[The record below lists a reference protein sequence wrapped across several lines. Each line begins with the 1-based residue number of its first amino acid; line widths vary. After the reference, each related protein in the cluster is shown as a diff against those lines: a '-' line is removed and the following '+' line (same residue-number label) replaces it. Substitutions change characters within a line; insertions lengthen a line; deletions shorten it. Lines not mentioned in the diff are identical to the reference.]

1 MLNLQTTASSKNE
14 QSAIQSA
21 TQKKNEGGNGDFL
34 GALLASLGKDT
45 SHTNSNVSNENKTP
59 QSAKN
64 TQNTQST
71 SNTQSTQSTQNS
83 SQNSSQAE
91 FGEQNSQKISQ
102 NSNEE
107 AISQNSSEEVI
118 SQNSSEQTISDAT
131 LEAEEGKSATL
142 SELSASKGDVST
154 ENMPEQEAINDE
166 GFMQVLSVLEG
177 IFGGEAPNIAKISSS
192 LEKLISIEEN
202 LAKLK
207 DVKDLK
213 DLLKIAEK
221 LKLGLEKLSITSEA
235 LGALKS
241 KFPALDKAN
250 FFKPIDISLNQAA
263 LSAKNAKPAQP
274 VLLAS
279 LLGKTAPKSITQV
292 LKEAELEATKTPKT
306 APKESELKE
315 LLNNDDIKT
324 KAPKQSAKE
333 IVENIKAEPKT
344 EPKAEPKPAEPKVSQ
359 KSAATELK
367 DLLKISEKST
377 KEPKIAA
384 MLNESKKEQKIEPKI
399 APSPL
404 PSAPKVAKSEVDELK
419 AFDIQNYLNNIS
431 KKAASA
437 IETTAPSGA
446 NTLADMQSEPSGAGT
461 LADMQSEPS
470 NESRPSFG
478 DAIENRLSDN
488 NFKDMITALK
498 MQDKIISRDIQQ
510 NSVRS
515 FAAQMVEKISEFKP
529 PVTRV
534 NLQLHPA
541 ELGEVNI
548 TMIAR
553 ANNLHVNVTSANAT
567 MALFLQNQAEF
578 KANLVNMGFSD
589 IQMSFSD
596 HKEGSNTQQNANK
609 AKKSYESDEDGVM
622 INEFEGSGESTLEI
636 VLPRYI

>member
-34 GALLASLGKDT
+34 GALLASLNKDT
-45 SHTNSNVSNENKTP
+45 SHTSSNVSNENKTP
-59 QSAKN
+59 QSN

-71 SNTQSTQSTQNS
+71 ENS
-83 SQNSSQAE
+83 SQNSPQAE
-91 FGEQNSQKISQ
+91 FGEQNSQKISE
-102 NSNEE
+102 NSS
-107 AISQNSSEEVI
+107 SQNSSQAEF
-118 SQNSSEQTISDAT
+118 SEQTISDAA
-131 LEAEEGKSATL
+131 LEAEEGKSVAL
-142 SELSASKGDVST
+142 SELSASKGDASS

-292 LKEAELEATKTPKT
+292 LKEAELEAPKTPKT
-306 APKESELKE
+306 APKESGLKG
-315 LLNNDDIKT
+315 LLNGDDIKT

-419 AFDIQNYLNNIS
+419 AFDIQNYLNSIS
-431 KKAASA
+431 KKAAS
-437 IETTAPSGA
+437 ETTA
-446 NTLADMQSEPSGAGT
+446 PSGAGT
-461 LADMQSEPS
+461 LADMQNEPS

-510 NSVRS
+510 NSVRT

>member
-1 MLNLQTTASSKNE
+1 MLNLQTTASSKNAE
-14 QSAIQSA
+14 TATQSAN
-21 TQKKNEGGNGDFL
+21 QKKKEGGNGDFL
-34 GALLASLGKDT
+34 GALLASLNKSKDT

-59 QSAKN
+59 QN
-64 TQNTQST
+64 TQNTQVAE
-71 SNTQSTQSTQNS
+71 NT
-83 SQNSSQAE
+83 SQNSFKAE
-91 FGEQNSQKISQ
+91 L
-102 NSNEE
+102 
-107 AISQNSSEEVI
+107 
-118 SQNSSEQTISDAT
+118 SEQSGASSVVVESTSDQAIDDAQIK
-131 LEAEEGKSATL
+131 LEEGKSATL
-142 SELSASKGDVST
+142 SELSANKGEANA

-192 LEKLISIEEN
+192 LEKLISIEAN
-202 LAKLK
+202 IAQLK

-213 DLLKIAEK
+213 DLIKIAEK
-221 LKLGLEKLSITSEA
+221 LKLGLEKLTITSDA
-235 LGALKS
+235 LNTLKS
-241 KFPALDKAN
+241 KFPALDNAN
-250 FFKPIDISLNQAA
+250 FFKPLDMSLNKAA
-263 LSAKNAKPAQP
+263 LSAKNAKSAQP
-274 VLLAS
+274 VVLAS
-279 LLGKTAPKSITQV
+279 LLGKAAPKSITQV
-292 LKEAELEATKTPKT
+292 LKEAQLEAPKTPKST
-306 APKESELKE
+306 PKESGLKG

-324 KAPKQSAKE
+324 KTPKQSAKE
-333 IVENIKAEPKT
+333 IVEKVQNKIEPKIEQKIS
-344 EPKAEPKPAEPKVSQ
+344 EPKAAQ
-359 KSAATELK
+359 KTAPTELK
-367 DLLKISEKST
+367 DLLKMSEKVT
-377 KEPKIAA
+377 KEPRSA
-384 MLNESKKEQKIEPKI
+384 MLNEDKKVAKSEVKP

-419 AFDIQNYLNNIS
+419 AFDIQNYLNSIS

-437 IETTAPSGA
+437 IENTAPSTA
-446 NTLADMQSEPSGAGT
+446 SAQTPSDMPSEPS
-461 LADMQSEPS
+461 D
-470 NESRPSFG
+470 ESRSSFG

-498 MQDKIISRDIQQ
+498 MQDKIISRDVQQ
-510 NSVRS
+510 NSVRT
-515 FAAQMVEKISEFKP
+515 FAAEMVEKISEFKP

-596 HKEGSNTQQNANK
+596 HKEGSSAQQNGNK

-622 INEFEGSGESTLEI
+622 INEFEGSSESTLEI

>member
-1 MLNLQTTASSKNE
+1 KNE

-21 TQKKNEGGNGDFL
+21 TQKKKEGGNGDFL
-34 GALLASLGKDT
+34 GALLASLSKDT
-45 SHTNSNVSNENKTP
+45 SHTSSNVSNENKTP
-59 QSAKN
+59 QSTGN
-64 TQNTQST
+64 TQNTQS
-71 SNTQSTQSTQNS
+71 NT
-83 SQNSSQAE
+83 SQNSPQAE
-91 FGEQNSQKISQ
+91 FGEQSSQTISQ

-107 AISQNSSEEVI
+107 AISQNSSEQAI
-118 SQNSSEQTISDAT
+118 NQNSSEEAISDTT
-131 LEAEEGKSATL
+131 LEEGKSTTL

-154 ENMPEQEAINDE
+154 ENIPKQEAINDE

-202 LAKLK
+202 LAQLK

-235 LGALKS
+235 LGTLKS

-274 VLLAS
+274 VVLAS

-292 LKEAELEATKTPKT
+292 LKEAELEAPKT
-306 APKESELKE
+306 LKTVPKESGLKG

-324 KAPKQSAKE
+324 KTPKQSANE
-333 IVENIKAEPKT
+333 IVEKVQNKVEQKVEP
-344 EPKAEPKPAEPKVSQ
+344 
-359 KSAATELK
+359 KSAATEK

-377 KEPKIAA
+377 K
-384 MLNESKKEQKIEPKI
+384 EPKI

-419 AFDIQNYLNNIS
+419 AFDIQNYLKSIS
-431 KKAASA
+431 KKAAL
-437 IETTAPSGA
+437 ETTAPSTAG
-446 NTLADMQSEPSGAGT
+446 TLANIQSEPSG
-461 LADMQSEPS
+461 
-470 NESRPSFG
+470 ESHPSFG

-515 FAAQMVEKISEFKP
+515 FVAQMVEKISEFKP

>member
-21 TQKKNEGGNGDFL
+21 TQKKKEGGNGDFL
-34 GALLASLGKDT
+34 GALLASLSKDT
-45 SHTNSNVSNENKTP
+45 SHTSSNVSNENKTP
-59 QSAKN
+59 QSN
-64 TQNTQST
+64 TQNTQS
-71 SNTQSTQSTQNS
+71 NT
-83 SQNSSQAE
+83 SQNSSQVE
-91 FGEQNSQKISQ
+91 FGKQSSQAINQNSISQ

-107 AISQNSSEEVI
+107 AISQNSSK
-118 SQNSSEQTISDAT
+118 QAISDKA
-131 LEAEEGKSATL
+131 LEAKEGKSVAL
-142 SELSASKGDVST
+142 SELGASKGDVSI
-154 ENMPEQEAINDE
+154 ENMSEQEAINDE

-202 LAKLK
+202 LAQLK

-235 LGALKS
+235 LGTLKS

-274 VLLAS
+274 VVLAS

-292 LKEAELEATKTPKT
+292 LKEAELEAPKT
-306 APKESELKE
+306 SKAAPKESGLKG

-324 KAPKQSAKE
+324 KTPKQSANE
-333 IVENIKAEPKT
+333 IVE
-344 EPKAEPKPAEPKVSQ
+344 KVQNKVAQ

-367 DLLKISEKST
+367 DLLNISEKST
-377 KEPKIAA
+377 K
-384 MLNESKKEQKIEPKI
+384 EPKI

-419 AFDIQNYLNNIS
+419 AFDIQNYLNSIS
-431 KKAASA
+431 KKATS
-437 IETTAPSGA
+437 ETTSPSTAG
-446 NTLADMQSEPSGAGT
+446 TLANIQSEPSG
-461 LADMQSEPS
+461 
-470 NESRPSFG
+470 ESHPSFG

>member
-21 TQKKNEGGNGDFL
+21 TQNKKEGGNGDFL

-45 SHTNSNVSNENKTP
+45 SHTSSNVSNENKTP
-59 QSAKN
+59 QS
-64 TQNTQST
+64 T
-71 SNTQSTQSTQNS
+71 SNTQNTQSTQNS
-83 SQNSSQAE
+83 SQNSFQTE
-91 FGEQNSQKISQ
+91 FGEQNSQEISE
-102 NSNEE
+102 NSS
-107 AISQNSSEEVI
+107 SQNSSQAEF
-118 SQNSSEQTISDAT
+118 SEQTISDAP
-131 LEAEEGKSATL
+131 LEVEEGKSATL
-142 SELSASKGDVST
+142 SELSASKGDAST

-221 LKLGLEKLSITSEA
+221 LKLGLEKLSITNEA
-235 LGALKS
+235 LGTLKS

-306 APKESELKE
+306 APKESGLKG
-315 LLNNDDIKT
+315 LLNGDDIKT
-324 KAPKQSAKE
+324 KAPKQSANE
-333 IVENIKAEPKT
+333 IVEKVQNKVEP
-344 EPKAEPKPAEPKVSQ
+344 
-359 KSAATELK
+359 KSAATDLK

-377 KEPKIAA
+377 KEPKIT
-384 MLNESKKEQKIEPKI
+384 
-399 APSPL
+399 PSPL

-419 AFDIQNYLNNIS
+419 AFDIQNYLNSIS
-431 KKAASA
+431 KKATS
-437 IETTAPSGA
+437 ETTSPSTAG
-446 NTLADMQSEPSGAGT
+446 TLANIQSEPSG
-461 LADMQSEPS
+461 
-470 NESRPSFG
+470 ESHPSFG

-622 INEFEGSGESTLEI
+622 INEFEGSSESTLEI

>member
-21 TQKKNEGGNGDFL
+21 TQKKKEGGNGDFL
-34 GALLASLGKDT
+34 GALLASLSKDT
-45 SHTNSNVSNENKTP
+45 SHTSSNVSNENKAP
-59 QSAKN
+59 QSTSN

-71 SNTQSTQSTQNS
+71 ENTQSTQSTQNT
-83 SQNSSQAE
+83 SQNSPQAE
-91 FGEQNSQKISQ
+91 FGEQSSQTI
-102 NSNEE
+102 N
-107 AISQNSSEEVI
+107 QNSS
-118 SQNSSEQTISDAT
+118 SQNSSEQAISDAT
-131 LEAEEGKSATL
+131 LEEGKSVAL
-142 SELSASKGDVST
+142 SELNASKGDVST
-154 ENMPEQEAINDE
+154 ENMLEQEAINDE

-202 LAKLK
+202 LAQLK

-274 VLLAS
+274 VVLAS

-292 LKEAELEATKTPKT
+292 LKEAELEAPKTPKT
-306 APKESELKE
+306 APKESGLKG
-315 LLNNDDIKT
+315 LLNGDDIKT
-324 KAPKQSAKE
+324 KAPKQSANE
-333 IVENIKAEPKT
+333 IVEKVQNKV
-344 EPKAEPKPAEPKVSQ
+344 EPKVEL
-359 KSAATELK
+359 KSAATEK

-377 KEPKIAA
+377 KEPKIT
-384 MLNESKKEQKIEPKI
+384 
-399 APSPL
+399 PSPL
-404 PSAPKVAKSEVDELK
+404 PSAPKVAKSEVNELK
-419 AFDIQNYLNNIS
+419 AFDIQNYLNSIS
-431 KKAASA
+431 KKAAS
-437 IETTAPSGA
+437 ETTAPSGS
-446 NTLADMQSEPSGAGT
+446 LADIQPSG
-461 LADMQSEPS
+461 
-470 NESRPSFG
+470 ESHPSFG

-510 NSVRS
+510 NSVRT

>member
-45 SHTNSNVSNENKTP
+45 SHTSSNVSNENKIP
-59 QSAKN
+59 QSTGN
-64 TQNTQST
+64 SQNTQST
-71 SNTQSTQSTQNS
+71 ENS
-83 SQNSSQAE
+83 SQNSPQAE
-91 FGEQNSQKISQ
+91 FGEQNSQEISKQ
-102 NSNEE
+102 S
-107 AISQNSSEEVI
+107 SQTIN
-118 SQNSSEQTISDAT
+118 QNSSEQTIGDAA
-131 LEAEEGKSATL
+131 LEAEEGKSASL
-142 SELSASKGDVST
+142 SELSASKGDASS

-221 LKLGLEKLSITSEA
+221 LKLGLEKLSITNEA
-235 LGALKS
+235 LGTLKS

-250 FFKPIDISLNQAA
+250 FFKPIDVSLNQAA

-306 APKESELKE
+306 APKESGLKG
-315 LLNNDDIKT
+315 LLNGDDIKT
-324 KAPKQSAKE
+324 KAPKQSANE
-333 IVENIKAEPKT
+333 IVE
-344 EPKAEPKPAEPKVSQ
+344 KVQNKVEQ
-359 KSAATELK
+359 KSAATEK

-384 MLNESKKEQKIEPKI
+384 MLNESKKEQKIEQKI
-399 APSPL
+399 EPSPL

-419 AFDIQNYLNNIS
+419 AFDIQNYLNSIS

-446 NTLADMQSEPSGAGT
+446 NT

-510 NSVRS
+510 NSVRT

-596 HKEGSNTQQNANK
+596 HKEGSNAQHNSNK

>member
-34 GALLASLGKDT
+34 GALLASLSKDT
-45 SHTNSNVSNENKTP
+45 SHTSSNVSNENKIP

-71 SNTQSTQSTQNS
+71 QNSSQNSFQTEFGEQSSQKISENSS

-91 FGEQNSQKISQ
+91 F
-102 NSNEE
+102 
-107 AISQNSSEEVI
+107 
-118 SQNSSEQTISDAT
+118 SEQTIGDAA
-131 LEAEEGKSATL
+131 LEAEEGKSVAL

-202 LAKLK
+202 LAQLK

-221 LKLGLEKLSITSEA
+221 LKLGLEKLSITNEA
-235 LGALKS
+235 LGTLKS

-306 APKESELKE
+306 APKESGLKG
-315 LLNNDDIKT
+315 LLNGDDIKT
-324 KAPKQSAKE
+324 KAPKQSANE
-333 IVENIKAEPKT
+333 IVEKVQNKVEP
-344 EPKAEPKPAEPKVSQ
+344 
-359 KSAATELK
+359 KSAATEK
-367 DLLKISEKST
+367 DLLNISEKST
-377 KEPKIAA
+377 K
-384 MLNESKKEQKIEPKI
+384 EPKI

-419 AFDIQNYLNNIS
+419 AFDIQNYLNSIS

-446 NTLADMQSEPSGAGT
+446 NTLT
-461 LADMQSEPS
+461 DMQSEPS

-510 NSVRS
+510 NSVRT

-596 HKEGSNTQQNANK
+596 HKEGSNAQQNANK

>member
-14 QSAIQSA
+14 QSEIQSA
-21 TQKKNEGGNGDFL
+21 TQKKNEGSNGDFL

-45 SHTNSNVSNENKTP
+45 SHTSSNVSNENKTP
-59 QSAKN
+59 QSVKN

-71 SNTQSTQSTQNS
+71 SNTQSTQNS
-83 SQNSSQAE
+83 SQNSPQAE
-91 FGEQNSQKISQ
+91 FGEQNSQKISE
-102 NSNEE
+102 NSS
-107 AISQNSSEEVI
+107 SQNSSQAEF
-118 SQNSSEQTISDAT
+118 SEQAISDAA
-131 LEAEEGKSATL
+131 LEAEEGKSASL
-142 SELSASKGDVST
+142 SELSASKGDASS

-221 LKLGLEKLSITSEA
+221 LKLGLEKLSITNEA
-235 LGALKS
+235 LGTLKS

-306 APKESELKE
+306 APKESGLKG
-315 LLNNDDIKT
+315 LLNGDDIKT
-324 KAPKQSAKE
+324 KAPKQSANE
-333 IVENIKAEPKT
+333 IVEKVQNKVEP
-344 EPKAEPKPAEPKVSQ
+344 
-359 KSAATELK
+359 KSAATDLK
-367 DLLKISEKST
+367 DLLNISEKST
-377 KEPKIAA
+377 K
-384 MLNESKKEQKIEPKI
+384 EPKI

-419 AFDIQNYLNNIS
+419 AFDIQNYLNSIS

-446 NTLADMQSEPSGAGT
+446 NT

-510 NSVRS
+510 NSVRT

-553 ANNLHVNVTSANAT
+553 ANNLHVNVTSVNAT

>member
-21 TQKKNEGGNGDFL
+21 TQKKKEGGNGDFL
-34 GALLASLGKDT
+34 GALLASLSKDT
-45 SHTNSNVSNENKTP
+45 SHTSSNVSNENKTP
-59 QSAKN
+59 QSTSN

-83 SQNSSQAE
+83 SQNSPQAE
-91 FGEQNSQKISQ
+91 FDKQSSQTINQ

-107 AISQNSSEEVI
+107 AISQNSSEEA
-118 SQNSSEQTISDAT
+118 ISDAA
-131 LEAEEGKSATL
+131 LEEGKSVAL

-154 ENMPEQEAINDE
+154 ENISEQEAINDE

-202 LAKLK
+202 LAQLK

-235 LGALKS
+235 LGTLKS

-274 VLLAS
+274 VVLAS
-279 LLGKTAPKSITQV
+279 LLGKTVSKSITQV
-292 LKEAELEATKTPKT
+292 LKEAELEAPKTPKT
-306 APKESELKE
+306 APKESGLKG

-324 KAPKQSAKE
+324 KAPKQSANE
-333 IVENIKAEPKT
+333 IVEKVQNKVEP
-344 EPKAEPKPAEPKVSQ
+344 
-359 KSAATELK
+359 KSAATEK

-377 KEPKIAA
+377 KEPKIT
-384 MLNESKKEQKIEPKI
+384 
-399 APSPL
+399 PSPL

-419 AFDIQNYLNNIS
+419 AFDIQNYLNSIS
-431 KKAASA
+431 KKAAS
-437 IETTAPSGA
+437 ETTASSGS
-446 NTLADMQSEPSGAGT
+446 LADIQTSG
-461 LADMQSEPS
+461 
-470 NESRPSFG
+470 ESHPSFG

-596 HKEGSNTQQNANK
+596 HKEGSNAQHNSSK

>member
-21 TQKKNEGGNGDFL
+21 TQKKKEGGNGDFL
-34 GALLASLGKDT
+34 GALLASLNKDT
-45 SHTNSNVSNENKTP
+45 SHTSSNVSNENKTP
-59 QSAKN
+59 QSTSN
-64 TQNTQST
+64 TQNTQS
-71 SNTQSTQSTQNS
+71 NT
-83 SQNSSQAE
+83 SQNSPQAE
-91 FGEQNSQKISQ
+91 FGEQSSQTISQ

-107 AISQNSSEEVI
+107 AISQNSSE
-118 SQNSSEQTISDAT
+118 QAISDAA
-131 LEAEEGKSATL
+131 LEEGKSATL
-142 SELSASKGDVST
+142 SELSANKGDVST
-154 ENMPEQEAINDE
+154 ENVPEQEAINDE

-202 LAKLK
+202 LAQLK

-241 KFPALDKAN
+241 KFPVLDKAN
-250 FFKPIDISLNQAA
+250 FFKPIDVSLNQAA

-274 VLLAS
+274 VVLAS

-292 LKEAELEATKTPKT
+292 LKEAELEAPKTPKT
-306 APKESELKE
+306 APKESGLKG
-315 LLNNDDIKT
+315 LLNGDDIKT
-324 KAPKQSAKE
+324 KAPKQSANE
-333 IVENIKAEPKT
+333 IVEKVQNKVEQKVEPKS
-344 EPKAEPKPAEPKVSQ
+344 V
-359 KSAATELK
+359 ATDLK

-377 KEPKIAA
+377 KEPKIT
-384 MLNESKKEQKIEPKI
+384 
-399 APSPL
+399 PSPL
-404 PSAPKVAKSEVDELK
+404 PSAPKVAKSEVNELK
-419 AFDIQNYLNNIS
+419 AFDIQNYLNSIS
-431 KKAASA
+431 KKAAS
-437 IETTAPSGA
+437 ETTATSG
-446 NTLADMQSEPSGAGT
+446 S

-470 NESRPSFG
+470 NESHPSFG

-515 FAAQMVEKISEFKP
+515 FVAQMVEKISEFKP

-622 INEFEGSGESTLEI
+622 INEFEGSSESTLEI

>member
-21 TQKKNEGGNGDFL
+21 TQKKKEGGNGDFL
-34 GALLASLGKDT
+34 GALLASLSKDT
-45 SHTNSNVSNENKTP
+45 SHTSSNVSNENKTP
-59 QSAKN
+59 QSTSNTQN

-71 SNTQSTQSTQNS
+71 QSTESTENT
-83 SQNSSQAE
+83 SQNSFQTE
-91 FGEQNSQKISQ
+91 FGEQNSQEISKQSSQKISQ

-107 AISQNSSEEVI
+107 AISQNSSEE
-118 SQNSSEQTISDAT
+118 TISDAA
-131 LEAEEGKSATL
+131 LEAEEGKSASL
-142 SELSASKGDVST
+142 SELSASKGDAST

-202 LAKLK
+202 LAQLK

-235 LGALKS
+235 LGTLKS

-274 VLLAS
+274 VVLAS

-292 LKEAELEATKTPKT
+292 LKEAELEAPKTPKT
-306 APKESELKE
+306 APKESGLKG
-315 LLNNDDIKT
+315 LLNGDDIKT
-324 KAPKQSAKE
+324 KAPKQSANE
-333 IVENIKAEPKT
+333 IVEKVQNKVEP
-344 EPKAEPKPAEPKVSQ
+344 
-359 KSAATELK
+359 KSAATDLK

-377 KEPKIAA
+377 KEPKIT
-384 MLNESKKEQKIEPKI
+384 
-399 APSPL
+399 PSPL

-419 AFDIQNYLNNIS
+419 AFDIQNYLNSIS
-431 KKAASA
+431 KKAAS
-437 IETTAPSGA
+437 ETTAPSGSP
-446 NTLADMQSEPSGAGT
+446 ADMQPSG
-461 LADMQSEPS
+461 
-470 NESRPSFG
+470 ESHPSFG

-596 HKEGSNTQQNANK
+596 HKEGSNAQHSGNK

>member
-1 MLNLQTTASSKNE
+1 
-14 QSAIQSA
+14 
-21 TQKKNEGGNGDFL
+21 
-34 GALLASLGKDT
+34 
-45 SHTNSNVSNENKTP
+45 
-59 QSAKN
+59 
-64 TQNTQST
+64 
-71 SNTQSTQSTQNS
+71 
-83 SQNSSQAE
+83 
-91 FGEQNSQKISQ
+91 
-102 NSNEE
+102 
-107 AISQNSSEEVI
+107 
-118 SQNSSEQTISDAT
+118 
-131 LEAEEGKSATL
+131 
-142 SELSASKGDVST
+142 
-154 ENMPEQEAINDE
+154 
-166 GFMQVLSVLEG
+166 MQVLSVLEG

-202 LAKLK
+202 LAQLK

-274 VLLAS
+274 VVLAS

-292 LKEAELEATKTPKT
+292 LKEAELEAPKTPKT
-306 APKESELKE
+306 APKESGLKG
-315 LLNNDDIKT
+315 LLNGDDIKT
-324 KAPKQSAKE
+324 KAPKQSANE
-333 IVENIKAEPKT
+333 IVEKAQNKV
-344 EPKAEPKPAEPKVSQ
+344 EPKVEP
-359 KSAATELK
+359 KSAATEK

-377 KEPKIAA
+377 KEPKIA
-384 MLNESKKEQKIEPKI
+384 
-399 APSPL
+399 PSPL
-404 PSAPKVAKSEVDELK
+404 PSAPKVTKSEVNELK
-419 AFDIQNYLNNIS
+419 AFDIQNYLNSIS
-431 KKAASA
+431 KKAAS
-437 IETTAPSGA
+437 ETTAPSTAG
-446 NTLADMQSEPSGAGT
+446 TLANIQSEPSG
-461 LADMQSEPS
+461 
-470 NESRPSFG
+470 ESHPSFG

>member
-34 GALLASLGKDT
+34 GALLASLGKDA
-45 SHTNSNVSNENKTP
+45 SHTSSNVSNENKTP
-59 QSAKN
+59 QSNSQN
-64 TQNTQST
+64 TQN
-71 SNTQSTQSTQNS
+71 TQSTQNS
-83 SQNSSQAE
+83 SQNSPQAE
-91 FGEQNSQKISQ
+91 LGEQNSQKIS
-102 NSNEE
+102 E
-107 AISQNSSEEVI
+107 NSS
-118 SQNSSEQTISDAT
+118 SQNSSEQAIGDAA
-131 LEAEEGKSATL
+131 LEAEEGKSVAL
-142 SELSASKGDVST
+142 SELSASKGDVSS

-202 LAKLK
+202 LAQLK

-221 LKLGLEKLSITSEA
+221 LKLGLEKLSITNEA
-235 LGALKS
+235 LGTLKS

-306 APKESELKE
+306 APKESGLKG
-315 LLNNDDIKT
+315 LLNGDDIKT

-419 AFDIQNYLNNIS
+419 AFDIQNYLNSIS

-437 IETTAPSGA
+437 IETTA
-446 NTLADMQSEPSGAGT
+446 PSGAGT

-510 NSVRS
+510 NSVRT

-596 HKEGSNTQQNANK
+596 HKEGSNAQHSGNK

>member
-45 SHTNSNVSNENKTP
+45 SHTSSNVSNENKTP
-59 QSAKN
+59 QS
-64 TQNTQST
+64 T
-71 SNTQSTQSTQNS
+71 SNTQNTQSTQNS
-83 SQNSSQAE
+83 SQNSPQTE
-91 FGEQNSQKISQ
+91 FGEQNSQKISE
-102 NSNEE
+102 NSS
-107 AISQNSSEEVI
+107 SQNSSQAEF
-118 SQNSSEQTISDAT
+118 SEQTISDAAI
-131 LEAEEGKSATL
+131 EAEEGKSATL
-142 SELSASKGDVST
+142 SELSANKGDASS

-202 LAKLK
+202 LAQLK

-306 APKESELKE
+306 APKESGLKG
-315 LLNNDDIKT
+315 LLNGDDIKT
-324 KAPKQSAKE
+324 KAPKQSANE
-333 IVENIKAEPKT
+333 IVE
-344 EPKAEPKPAEPKVSQ
+344 KVQNKVEQ
-359 KSAATELK
+359 KSAATDLK
-367 DLLKISEKST
+367 DFLKISEKST
-377 KEPKIAA
+377 KEPKIAP
-384 MLNESKKEQKIEPKI
+384 N
-399 APSPL
+399 PL

-446 NTLADMQSEPSGAGT
+446 NTLADMQSEPS
-461 LADMQSEPS
+461 

-510 NSVRS
+510 NSVRT

-596 HKEGSNTQQNANK
+596 HKEGSNTQHNSSK

-636 VLPRYI
+636 ILPRYI

>member
-45 SHTNSNVSNENKTP
+45 SHTSSNVSNENKTP
-59 QSAKN
+59 QSTSN

-71 SNTQSTQSTQNS
+71 ENS

-91 FGEQNSQKISQ
+91 FGEQSSQEISENSSSQ
-102 NSNEE
+102 NSSEE
-107 AISQNSSEEVI
+107 AISQNSSEA
-118 SQNSSEQTISDAT
+118 ISDTT
-131 LEAEEGKSATL
+131 LEEGKSVAL
-142 SELSASKGDVST
+142 SELSASKGDASS

-235 LGALKS
+235 LGTLKS

-306 APKESELKE
+306 APKESGLKG
-315 LLNNDDIKT
+315 LLNGDDIKT
-324 KAPKQSAKE
+324 KAPKQSANE
-333 IVENIKAEPKT
+333 IVEKVQNKVEP
-344 EPKAEPKPAEPKVSQ
+344 
-359 KSAATELK
+359 KSAATDLK

-377 KEPKIAA
+377 KEPKIT
-384 MLNESKKEQKIEPKI
+384 
-399 APSPL
+399 PSPL

-419 AFDIQNYLNNIS
+419 AFDIQNYLNSIS

-446 NTLADMQSEPSGAGT
+446 GTLADMQSEPSGEA
-461 LADMQSEPS
+461 
-470 NESRPSFG
+470 RPSFG

-510 NSVRS
+510 NSVRT

-596 HKEGSNTQQNANK
+596 HKEGSNAQHNSNK

>member
-14 QSAIQSA
+14 QNAIQSA
-21 TQKKNEGGNGDFL
+21 TQNKKEGGNGDFL
-34 GALLASLGKDT
+34 GALLASLNKDT
-45 SHTNSNVSNENKTP
+45 SHTDSNVSNENKTP
-59 QSAKN
+59 QSVKN

-71 SNTQSTQSTQNS
+71 SNTQNTQSTQNS
-83 SQNSSQAE
+83 SQNSFQTE
-91 FGEQNSQKISQ
+91 FGEQNSQKISE
-102 NSNEE
+102 NSS
-107 AISQNSSEEVI
+107 SQNSSEEAI
-118 SQNSSEQTISDAT
+118 SQNSSEQTISDAAQ
-131 LEAEEGKSATL
+131 EVEEGKSATL
-142 SELSASKGDVST
+142 SELSASKGDASS

-221 LKLGLEKLSITSEA
+221 LKLGLEKLSITNEA
-235 LGALKS
+235 LGTLKS

-292 LKEAELEATKTPKT
+292 LKEAELEAVKTPKT
-306 APKESELKE
+306 TPKESGLKG
-315 LLNNDDIKT
+315 LLNGDDIKT
-324 KAPKQSAKE
+324 KAPKQSANE
-333 IVENIKAEPKT
+333 IVE
-344 EPKAEPKPAEPKVSQ
+344 KVQNKVEQ
-359 KSAATELK
+359 KSAATDLK

-399 APSPL
+399 APNPL

-446 NTLADMQSEPSGAGT
+446 GTLADMQSEPSG
-461 LADMQSEPS
+461 
-470 NESRPSFG
+470 ESRPSFG

-510 NSVRS
+510 NSVRT

>member
-21 TQKKNEGGNGDFL
+21 TQKKKEGGNGDFL
-34 GALLASLGKDT
+34 GALLASLSKDT
-45 SHTNSNVSNENKTP
+45 SHTSSNVSNENKTP
-59 QSAKN
+59 QSTGN

-71 SNTQSTQSTQNS
+71 SNTQNTQNTQSTENT
-83 SQNSSQAE
+83 SQNSPQAE
-91 FGEQNSQKISQ
+91 FGEQSSQAINQ
-102 NSNEE
+102 NS
-107 AISQNSSEEVI
+107 I
-118 SQNSSEQTISDAT
+118 SQNSSEQAISDTT
-131 LEAEEGKSATL
+131 LEEGKSATL

-154 ENMPEQEAINDE
+154 ENMSEQEAINDE

-202 LAKLK
+202 LAQLK

-235 LGALKS
+235 LGTLKS

-274 VLLAS
+274 VVLAS

-292 LKEAELEATKTPKT
+292 LKEAELEAPKTSKT
-306 APKESELKE
+306 APKESGLKG

-324 KAPKQSAKE
+324 KTPKQSANE
-333 IVENIKAEPKT
+333 IVEKVQNKVEP
-344 EPKAEPKPAEPKVSQ
+344 
-359 KSAATELK
+359 KSAATDLK

-377 KEPKIAA
+377 KEPKIA
-384 MLNESKKEQKIEPKI
+384 
-399 APSPL
+399 PSSL
-404 PSAPKVAKSEVDELK
+404 PSAPKVAKSEVNELK
-419 AFDIQNYLNNIS
+419 AFDIQNYLNSIS
-431 KKAASA
+431 KKAAS
-437 IETTAPSGA
+437 ETTAPSGS
-446 NTLADMQSEPSGAGT
+446 LADMQPSG
-461 LADMQSEPS
+461 
-470 NESRPSFG
+470 ESHPSFG

>member
-21 TQKKNEGGNGDFL
+21 TQKKKEGGNGDFL
-34 GALLASLGKDT
+34 GALLASLSKDT
-45 SHTNSNVSNENKTP
+45 SHTSSNVSNENKTP
-59 QSAKN
+59 QSTGN

-71 SNTQSTQSTQNS
+71 SNTQNTQNTQSTENT
-83 SQNSSQAE
+83 SQNSPQAE
-91 FGEQNSQKISQ
+91 FGEQSSQAINQNSISQ

-107 AISQNSSEEVI
+107 AISQNSSE
-118 SQNSSEQTISDAT
+118 QAISDTT
-131 LEAEEGKSATL
+131 LEEGKSATL

-202 LAKLK
+202 LAQLK

-221 LKLGLEKLSITSEA
+221 LKLGLEKLSITNEA
-235 LGALKS
+235 LGTLKS

-274 VLLAS
+274 VVLAS

-292 LKEAELEATKTPKT
+292 LKEAELETPKTSKT
-306 APKESELKE
+306 APKKSELKG
-315 LLNNDDIKT
+315 LLNGDDIKT
-324 KAPKQSAKE
+324 KAPKQSANE
-333 IVENIKAEPKT
+333 IVEKVQNKVEQKVEP
-344 EPKAEPKPAEPKVSQ
+344 
-359 KSAATELK
+359 KSAATDLK

-377 KEPKIAA
+377 KEPKIT
-384 MLNESKKEQKIEPKI
+384 
-399 APSPL
+399 PSPL

-419 AFDIQNYLNNIS
+419 AFDIQNYLNSIS
-431 KKAASA
+431 KKAAS
-437 IETTAPSGA
+437 ETTAPSGS
-446 NTLADMQSEPSGAGT
+446 LADMQPSG
-461 LADMQSEPS
+461 
-470 NESRPSFG
+470 ESHPSFG

>member
-34 GALLASLGKDT
+34 GALLASLNKDT
-45 SHTNSNVSNENKTP
+45 SHTSSNISNENKTP

-71 SNTQSTQSTQNS
+71 ENS
-83 SQNSSQAE
+83 SQNSFQTE
-91 FGEQNSQKISQ
+91 FGEQNSQKISE
-102 NSNEE
+102 NSS
-107 AISQNSSEEVI
+107 SQNSSQAEF
-118 SQNSSEQTISDAT
+118 SEQATSDAT

-142 SELSASKGDVST
+142 SELSASKGDASS

-221 LKLGLEKLSITSEA
+221 LKLGLEKLSITNEA

-250 FFKPIDISLNQAA
+250 FFKSIDISLNQAA

-292 LKEAELEATKTPKT
+292 LKEAELESVKTPKT
-306 APKESELKE
+306 APKESGLKG
-315 LLNNDDIKT
+315 LLNGDDIKT
-324 KAPKQSAKE
+324 KAPKQSANE
-333 IVENIKAEPKT
+333 IIEKVQNKVE
-344 EPKAEPKPAEPKVSQ
+344 Q
-359 KSAATELK
+359 KSAATDLK

-399 APSPL
+399 APNPL

-446 NTLADMQSEPSGAGT
+446 NTLADMQSEPS
-461 LADMQSEPS
+461 
-470 NESRPSFG
+470 NENRPSFG

-510 NSVRS
+510 NSVRT

>member
-21 TQKKNEGGNGDFL
+21 TQNKKEGGNGDFL

-45 SHTNSNVSNENKTP
+45 SHTSSNVSNENKTP
-59 QSAKN
+59 QSN
-64 TQNTQST
+64 SQN
-71 SNTQSTQSTQNS
+71 TQSTQNS
-83 SQNSSQAE
+83 SQNLPQAELGEQSSQAI
-91 FGEQNSQKISQ
+91 N
-102 NSNEE
+102 
-107 AISQNSSEEVI
+107 QNSS
-118 SQNSSEQTISDAT
+118 SQNSSEQTISDAA
-131 LEAEEGKSATL
+131 LEAEEGKSASL
-142 SELSASKGDVST
+142 SELSASKGDAST
-154 ENMPEQEAINDE
+154 ENISEQEAINDE

-250 FFKPIDISLNQAA
+250 FFKPIDVSLNQAA

-306 APKESELKE
+306 APKESGLKG
-315 LLNNDDIKT
+315 LLNGDDIKT
-324 KAPKQSAKE
+324 KAPKQSANE
-333 IVENIKAEPKT
+333 IVEKVQNKVEP
-344 EPKAEPKPAEPKVSQ
+344 
-359 KSAATELK
+359 KSAATDLK
-367 DLLKISEKST
+367 DFLKISEKST
-377 KEPKIAA
+377 KEPKIAP
-384 MLNESKKEQKIEPKI
+384 N
-399 APSPL
+399 PL

-419 AFDIQNYLNNIS
+419 AFDIQNYLNSIS

-446 NTLADMQSEPSGAGT
+446 ET

-510 NSVRS
+510 NSVRT

-596 HKEGSNTQQNANK
+596 HKEGSNAQHNSSK
-609 AKKSYESDEDGVM
+609 AKKSYESDEDGIM

-636 VLPRYI
+636 ILPRYI

>member
-34 GALLASLGKDT
+34 GALLASLSKDT
-45 SHTNSNVSNENKTP
+45 SHTSSNVSNENKIP
-59 QSAKN
+59 QSN
-64 TQNTQST
+64 SQN
-71 SNTQSTQSTQNS
+71 TQSTQNS
-83 SQNSSQAE
+83 SQNSPQAELGEQSSQKISENSSSQNSSQAE
-91 FGEQNSQKISQ
+91 F
-102 NSNEE
+102 
-107 AISQNSSEEVI
+107 
-118 SQNSSEQTISDAT
+118 SEQTISDTAI
-131 LEAEEGKSATL
+131 EAEEGKSVAL
-142 SELSASKGDVST
+142 SELSASKGDASS

-202 LAKLK
+202 LAQLK

-306 APKESELKE
+306 APKESGLKG
-315 LLNNDDIKT
+315 LLNGDDIKT
-324 KAPKQSAKE
+324 KAPKQSANE
-333 IVENIKAEPKT
+333 IVE
-344 EPKAEPKPAEPKVSQ
+344 KVQNKVEQ
-359 KSAATELK
+359 KSAATDLK
-367 DLLKISEKST
+367 DFLNISEKST
-377 KEPKIAA
+377 K
-384 MLNESKKEQKIEPKI
+384 EPKI

-419 AFDIQNYLNNIS
+419 AFDIQNYLNSIS

-446 NTLADMQSEPSGAGT
+446 NT

-510 NSVRS
+510 NSVRT

-596 HKEGSNTQQNANK
+596 HKEGSNTQHSSSK

-636 VLPRYI
+636 ILPRYI

>member
-21 TQKKNEGGNGDFL
+21 TQKKKEGGNGDFL
-34 GALLASLGKDT
+34 GALLASLSKDT
-45 SHTNSNVSNENKTP
+45 SHTSSNVSNENKTP
-59 QSAKN
+59 QSTSN

-71 SNTQSTQSTQNS
+71 QSTENTSQNSPQAEFDKQSSQTINQNS
-83 SQNSSQAE
+83 SN
-91 FGEQNSQKISQ
+91 
-102 NSNEE
+102 
-107 AISQNSSEEVI
+107 QNSSEEA
-118 SQNSSEQTISDAT
+118 ISDAT
-131 LEAEEGKSATL
+131 LEEDKSVAL
-142 SELSASKGDVST
+142 SELSANKGDVST
-154 ENMPEQEAINDE
+154 ENVLEQEAINDE

-177 IFGGEAPNIAKISSS
+177 IFGGEAPNIAKISLS

-202 LAKLK
+202 LAQLK

-221 LKLGLEKLSITSEA
+221 LKLGLEKLSITNEA
-235 LGALKS
+235 LGTLKS

-274 VLLAS
+274 VVLAS

-292 LKEAELEATKTPKT
+292 LKEAELEAPKTPKT
-306 APKESELKE
+306 APKESGLKG
-315 LLNNDDIKT
+315 LLNGDDIKT
-324 KAPKQSAKE
+324 KTPKQSANE
-333 IVENIKAEPKT
+333 IVEKAQNKV
-344 EPKAEPKPAEPKVSQ
+344 EPKVEP
-359 KSAATELK
+359 KSAATEK

-377 KEPKIAA
+377 KEPKIT
-384 MLNESKKEQKIEPKI
+384 
-399 APSPL
+399 PSPL
-404 PSAPKVAKSEVDELK
+404 PSAPKVAKSEVNELK
-419 AFDIQNYLNNIS
+419 AFDIQNYLNSIS
-431 KKAASA
+431 KKAAS
-437 IETTAPSGA
+437 ETTAPSGA
-446 NTLADMQSEPSGAGT
+446 GTLANIQSEPSG
-461 LADMQSEPS
+461 
-470 NESRPSFG
+470 ESHPSFG

-622 INEFEGSGESTLEI
+622 INEFEGSSESTLEI

>member
-34 GALLASLGKDT
+34 GALLASLSKDT
-45 SHTNSNVSNENKTP
+45 SHTDSNVSNENKIP

-64 TQNTQST
+64 TQNTQ
-71 SNTQSTQSTQNS
+71 NTQSTQNS
-83 SQNSSQAE
+83 SQNLPQTE
-91 FGEQNSQKISQ
+91 FGEQSSQKIS
-102 NSNEE
+102 E
-107 AISQNSSEEVI
+107 NSS
-118 SQNSSEQTISDAT
+118 SQNSSEQTISDAAI
-131 LEAEEGKSATL
+131 EAEEGKSATL

-154 ENMPEQEAINDE
+154 ENVPEQEAINDE

-221 LKLGLEKLSITSEA
+221 LKLGLEKLSITNEA
-235 LGALKS
+235 LGTLKS

-306 APKESELKE
+306 APKESGLKG
-315 LLNNDDIKT
+315 LLNGDDIKT
-324 KAPKQSAKE
+324 KAPKQSANE
-333 IVENIKAEPKT
+333 IVE
-344 EPKAEPKPAEPKVSQ
+344 KVQNKVEQ
-359 KSAATELK
+359 KSAATDLK
-367 DLLKISEKST
+367 DFLKISEKST
-377 KEPKIAA
+377 K
-384 MLNESKKEQKIEPKI
+384 EPKI

-419 AFDIQNYLNNIS
+419 AFDIQNYLNSIS

-446 NTLADMQSEPSGAGT
+446 ET

-510 NSVRS
+510 NSVRT

-636 VLPRYI
+636 ILPRYI

>member
-21 TQKKNEGGNGDFL
+21 TQKKKEGGNGDFL
-34 GALLASLGKDT
+34 GALLASLSKDT
-45 SHTNSNVSNENKTP
+45 SHTSSNVSNENKTP
-59 QSAKN
+59 QSTSN

-71 SNTQSTQSTQNS
+71 QSTESTENT
-83 SQNSSQAE
+83 SQNSFQTE
-91 FGEQNSQKISQ
+91 FGEQNSQEISKQ
-102 NSNEE
+102 SSQTIN
-107 AISQNSSEEVI
+107 QNSS
-118 SQNSSEQTISDAT
+118 SQNSSEQAISDAA
-131 LEAEEGKSATL
+131 LEAEEGKSVAL
-142 SELSASKGDVST
+142 SELSASKGDASS

-202 LAKLK
+202 LAQLK

-274 VLLAS
+274 VVLAS

-292 LKEAELEATKTPKT
+292 LKEAELEAPKTPKT
-306 APKESELKE
+306 APKESGLKG
-315 LLNNDDIKT
+315 LLNGDDIKT
-324 KAPKQSAKE
+324 KAPKQSANE

-359 KSAATELK
+359 KSAATDLK
-367 DLLKISEKST
+367 DLLKNSEKST

-419 AFDIQNYLNNIS
+419 AFDIQNYLNSIS

-470 NESRPSFG
+470 GESRPSFG

-510 NSVRS
+510 NSVRT

>member
-21 TQKKNEGGNGDFL
+21 AQKKKEGGNGDFL
-34 GALLASLGKDT
+34 GALLASLSKDT
-45 SHTNSNVSNENKTP
+45 SHTGSNVSNENKTP
-59 QSAKN
+59 QSN
-64 TQNTQST
+64 SQN
-71 SNTQSTQSTQNS
+71 TQSTQNS
-83 SQNSSQAE
+83 SQNSPQAE
-91 FGEQNSQKISQ
+91 FGEQNSQKIS
-102 NSNEE
+102 E
-107 AISQNSSEEVI
+107 NSS
-118 SQNSSEQTISDAT
+118 SQNSSEQTIGDAA
-131 LEAEEGKSATL
+131 LEVEEGKSATL
-142 SELSASKGDVST
+142 SELSASKGDAST

-221 LKLGLEKLSITSEA
+221 LKLGLEKLSITNEA
-235 LGALKS
+235 LGTLKS

-306 APKESELKE
+306 APKESGLKG
-315 LLNNDDIKT
+315 LLNGDDIKT
-324 KAPKQSAKE
+324 KAPKQSANE
-333 IVENIKAEPKT
+333 IVEKVQNKVEP
-344 EPKAEPKPAEPKVSQ
+344 
-359 KSAATELK
+359 KSAATDLK

-419 AFDIQNYLNNIS
+419 AFDIQNYLNSIS

-437 IETTAPSGA
+437 IETTAPSG
-446 NTLADMQSEPSGAGT
+446 GGT
-461 LADMQSEPS
+461 LADMQSES
-470 NESRPSFG
+470 SGESRPSFG

-510 NSVRS
+510 NSVRT

-596 HKEGSNTQQNANK
+596 HKEGSNAQHSSNK

>member
-1 MLNLQTTASSKNE
+1 MLNFQTTASSKNE

-21 TQKKNEGGNGDFL
+21 TQNKKEGGNGDFL
-34 GALLASLGKDT
+34 GALLASLNKDT
-45 SHTNSNVSNENKTP
+45 SHTSSNVSNENKTP
-59 QSAKN
+59 QS
-64 TQNTQST
+64 T
-71 SNTQSTQSTQNS
+71 SNTQSTENT
-83 SQNSSQAE
+83 SQNSFQTE
-91 FGEQNSQKISQ
+91 FGEQNSQEISEQ
-102 NSNEE
+102 NSQEISKQSSQTINQNSSEE
-107 AISQNSSEEVI
+107 AISQNSSEEA
-118 SQNSSEQTISDAT
+118 ISDTT
-131 LEAEEGKSATL
+131 LEEGKSVAL

-154 ENMPEQEAINDE
+154 ENMLEQEAINDE

-202 LAKLK
+202 LAQLK

-221 LKLGLEKLSITSEA
+221 LKLGLEKLSITNEA

-274 VLLAS
+274 VVLAS

-292 LKEAELEATKTPKT
+292 LKEAELEAPKTPKT
-306 APKESELKE
+306 APKESGLKG
-315 LLNNDDIKT
+315 LLNGDDIKT
-324 KAPKQSAKE
+324 KAPKQSANE
-333 IVENIKAEPKT
+333 IVEKVQNKV
-344 EPKAEPKPAEPKVSQ
+344 EPKVEP
-359 KSAATELK
+359 KSAATEK

-377 KEPKIAA
+377 KE
-384 MLNESKKEQKIEPKI
+384 SKI

-419 AFDIQNYLNNIS
+419 AFDIQNYLNSIS
-431 KKAASA
+431 KKAAS
-437 IETTAPSGA
+437 ETTAPSGS
-446 NTLADMQSEPSGAGT
+446 LADIQPSG
-461 LADMQSEPS
+461 
-470 NESRPSFG
+470 ESHPSFG

>member
-45 SHTNSNVSNENKTP
+45 SHTSSNISNENKTP
-59 QSAKN
+59 QSN
-64 TQNTQST
+64 SQD
-71 SNTQSTQSTQNS
+71 TQSTQNS
-83 SQNSSQAE
+83 SQNSPQAE
-91 FGEQNSQKISQ
+91 FGEQNSQKISENSSSQ
-102 NSNEE
+102 NSNEQ
-107 AISQNSSEEVI
+107 AIN
-118 SQNSSEQTISDAT
+118 DAA
-131 LEAEEGKSATL
+131 LEAEEGKSVAL
-142 SELSASKGDVST
+142 SELSASKGDAST

-202 LAKLK
+202 LAQLK

-221 LKLGLEKLSITSEA
+221 LKLGLEKLSITNEA
-235 LGALKS
+235 LGTLKS

-292 LKEAELEATKTPKT
+292 LKEAELEAVKTPKT
-306 APKESELKE
+306 APKESGLKG
-315 LLNNDDIKT
+315 LLNGDDIKT
-324 KAPKQSAKE
+324 KTPKQSANE
-333 IVENIKAEPKT
+333 IIEKVQNKVEP
-344 EPKAEPKPAEPKVSQ
+344 
-359 KSAATELK
+359 KSAATDLK
-367 DLLKISEKST
+367 DFLKISEKST
-377 KEPKIAA
+377 KEPKIAP
-384 MLNESKKEQKIEPKI
+384 N
-399 APSPL
+399 PL

-419 AFDIQNYLNNIS
+419 AFDIQNYLNSIS

-446 NTLADMQSEPSGAGT
+446 NT

-510 NSVRS
+510 NSVRT

-596 HKEGSNTQQNANK
+596 HKEGSNAQHNSSK

>member
-1 MLNLQTTASSKNE
+1 
-14 QSAIQSA
+14 
-21 TQKKNEGGNGDFL
+21 
-34 GALLASLGKDT
+34 
-45 SHTNSNVSNENKTP
+45 
-59 QSAKN
+59 
-64 TQNTQST
+64 
-71 SNTQSTQSTQNS
+71 
-83 SQNSSQAE
+83 
-91 FGEQNSQKISQ
+91 
-102 NSNEE
+102 
-107 AISQNSSEEVI
+107 
-118 SQNSSEQTISDAT
+118 
-131 LEAEEGKSATL
+131 
-142 SELSASKGDVST
+142 
-154 ENMPEQEAINDE
+154 MPEQEAINDE

-221 LKLGLEKLSITSEA
+221 LKLGLEKLSITNEA
-235 LGALKS
+235 LGTLKS

-292 LKEAELEATKTPKT
+292 LKEAELEAPKT
-306 APKESELKE
+306 SKAAPKESGLKG

-324 KAPKQSAKE
+324 KTPKQSANE
-333 IVENIKAEPKT
+333 IVEKVQNKVEP
-344 EPKAEPKPAEPKVSQ
+344 
-359 KSAATELK
+359 KSAATDLK
-367 DLLKISEKST
+367 DFLKISEKST
-377 KEPKIAA
+377 K
-384 MLNESKKEQKIEPKI
+384 EPKI

-419 AFDIQNYLNNIS
+419 AFDIQNYLNSIS

-446 NTLADMQSEPSGAGT
+446 NT

-596 HKEGSNTQQNANK
+596 HKEGSNAQHNSNK

>member
-34 GALLASLGKDT
+34 GALLASLNKDT
-45 SHTNSNVSNENKTP
+45 SHTSSNVSNENKTP

-71 SNTQSTQSTQNS
+71 QNS
-83 SQNSSQAE
+83 SQNSPQAE
-91 FGEQNSQKISQ
+91 FDEQSSQTINQNSSK
-102 NSNEE
+102 E
-107 AISQNSSEEVI
+107 AISQNSSEEA
-118 SQNSSEQTISDAT
+118 ISDAA
-131 LEAEEGKSATL
+131 LEAEEGKSASL
-142 SELSASKGDVST
+142 SELSASKGDAST

-202 LAKLK
+202 LAQLK

-250 FFKPIDISLNQAA
+250 FFKPIDVSLNQAA

-306 APKESELKE
+306 APKESGLKG
-315 LLNNDDIKT
+315 LLNGDDIKT
-324 KAPKQSAKE
+324 KAPKQSANE
-333 IVENIKAEPKT
+333 IVE
-344 EPKAEPKPAEPKVSQ
+344 KVQNKVEQ
-359 KSAATELK
+359 KSAATEK

-399 APSPL
+399 APNPL

-419 AFDIQNYLNNIS
+419 AFDIQNYLNSIS

-437 IETTAPSGA
+437 IETTA
-446 NTLADMQSEPSGAGT
+446 PSGAGT

-510 NSVRS
+510 NSVRT

-596 HKEGSNTQQNANK
+596 HKEGSNAQHNSSK

>member
-21 TQKKNEGGNGDFL
+21 TQKKKEGGNGDFL
-34 GALLASLGKDT
+34 GALLASLSKDT
-45 SHTNSNVSNENKTP
+45 SHTSSNVSNENKIP
-59 QSAKN
+59 QSN
-64 TQNTQST
+64 SQN
-71 SNTQSTQSTQNS
+71 TQSTQNS
-83 SQNSSQAE
+83 SQNSPQAELGEQSSQKISENSSSQNSSQAE
-91 FGEQNSQKISQ
+91 F
-102 NSNEE
+102 
-107 AISQNSSEEVI
+107 
-118 SQNSSEQTISDAT
+118 SEQTISDTAI
-131 LEAEEGKSATL
+131 EAEEGKSVAL
-142 SELSASKGDVST
+142 SELSASKGDASS

-202 LAKLK
+202 LAQLK

-213 DLLKIAEK
+213 DLLKIADK
-221 LKLGLEKLSITSEA
+221 LKLGLEKLSITNEA
-235 LGALKS
+235 LGTLKS

-279 LLGKTAPKSITQV
+279 LLGKTAPKSITQA

-306 APKESELKE
+306 APKESGLKG
-315 LLNNDDIKT
+315 LLNGDDIKT
-324 KAPKQSAKE
+324 KAPKQSANE
-333 IVENIKAEPKT
+333 IVE
-344 EPKAEPKPAEPKVSQ
+344 KVQNKVEQ
-359 KSAATELK
+359 KSAATDLK

-377 KEPKIAA
+377 KEPKIT
-384 MLNESKKEQKIEPKI
+384 
-399 APSPL
+399 PSPL

-419 AFDIQNYLNNIS
+419 AFDIQNYLNSIS

-437 IETTAPSGA
+437 IETTAPSG
-446 NTLADMQSEPSGAGT
+446 GGT
-461 LADMQSEPS
+461 LADMQSES
-470 NESRPSFG
+470 SGESRPSFG

-510 NSVRS
+510 NSVRT

-636 VLPRYI
+636 VLPRYIEEF

>member
-21 TQKKNEGGNGDFL
+21 TQKKKEGGNGDFL
-34 GALLASLGKDT
+34 GALLASLSKDT
-45 SHTNSNVSNENKTP
+45 SHTSSNVSNENKTP
-59 QSAKN
+59 QSTSN

-71 SNTQSTQSTQNS
+71 SNSQNTQSTQNS
-83 SQNSSQAE
+83 SQNSPQTE
-91 FGEQNSQKISQ
+91 FGEQNSQNISE
-102 NSNEE
+102 NSSN
-107 AISQNSSEEVI
+107 QNSSQAEF
-118 SQNSSEQTISDAT
+118 SEQTISDAAI
-131 LEAEEGKSATL
+131 EAEEGKSASL
-142 SELSASKGDVST
+142 SELSASKGDASS

-202 LAKLK
+202 LAQLK

-221 LKLGLEKLSITSEA
+221 LKLGLEKLSITNEA

-250 FFKPIDISLNQAA
+250 FFKPIDVSLNQAA

-306 APKESELKE
+306 APKESGLKG
-315 LLNNDDIKT
+315 LLNGDDIKT
-324 KAPKQSAKE
+324 KAPKQSANE
-333 IVENIKAEPKT
+333 IVE
-344 EPKAEPKPAEPKVSQ
+344 KVQNKVEQ
-359 KSAATELK
+359 KSAATDLK

-437 IETTAPSGA
+437 IETTTPSGA
-446 NTLADMQSEPSGAGT
+446 NTLADMEPSG
-461 LADMQSEPS
+461 
-470 NESRPSFG
+470 ESRPSFG

-510 NSVRS
+510 NSVRT

-596 HKEGSNTQQNANK
+596 HKEGSNAQHNSNK

>member
-1 MLNLQTTASSKNE
+1 
-14 QSAIQSA
+14 
-21 TQKKNEGGNGDFL
+21 
-34 GALLASLGKDT
+34 
-45 SHTNSNVSNENKTP
+45 
-59 QSAKN
+59 
-64 TQNTQST
+64 
-71 SNTQSTQSTQNS
+71 
-83 SQNSSQAE
+83 
-91 FGEQNSQKISQ
+91 
-102 NSNEE
+102 
-107 AISQNSSEEVI
+107 
-118 SQNSSEQTISDAT
+118 
-131 LEAEEGKSATL
+131 
-142 SELSASKGDVST
+142 
-154 ENMPEQEAINDE
+154 
-166 GFMQVLSVLEG
+166 
-177 IFGGEAPNIAKISSS
+177 
-192 LEKLISIEEN
+192 
-202 LAKLK
+202 LK

-235 LGALKS
+235 LGTLKS

-250 FFKPIDISLNQAA
+250 FFKPIDVSLNQAA

-274 VLLAS
+274 VVLAS

-292 LKEAELEATKTPKT
+292 LKEAELEAPKTSKT
-306 APKESELKE
+306 APKESGLKG

-324 KAPKQSAKE
+324 KAPKQSANE
-333 IVENIKAEPKT
+333 IVEKVQNKVEP
-344 EPKAEPKPAEPKVSQ
+344 
-359 KSAATELK
+359 KSAATEK

-377 KEPKIAA
+377 KEPKIT
-384 MLNESKKEQKIEPKI
+384 
-399 APSPL
+399 PSPL

-419 AFDIQNYLNNIS
+419 AFDIQNYLNSIS
-431 KKAASA
+431 KKAAS
-437 IETTAPSGA
+437 ETTAPSGS
-446 NTLADMQSEPSGAGT
+446 LADIQPSG
-461 LADMQSEPS
+461 
-470 NESRPSFG
+470 ESHPSFG

-609 AKKSYESDEDGVM
+609 AKKSYESDEDGVI

>member
-21 TQKKNEGGNGDFL
+21 TQKKKEGGNGDFL
-34 GALLASLGKDT
+34 GALLASLSKDT
-45 SHTNSNVSNENKTP
+45 SHTSSNVSNENKTP
-59 QSAKN
+59 QS
-64 TQNTQST
+64 T
-71 SNTQSTQSTQNS
+71 SNTQSTQSTESTENT
-83 SQNSSQAE
+83 SQNSPQAE
-91 FGEQNSQKISQ
+91 FDKQSSQTI
-102 NSNEE
+102 N
-107 AISQNSSEEVI
+107 QNSSEA
-118 SQNSSEQTISDAT
+118 ISDTT
-131 LEAEEGKSATL
+131 LEEGKSATL

-154 ENMPEQEAINDE
+154 ENISEQEAINDE

-202 LAKLK
+202 LAQLK

-274 VLLAS
+274 VVLAS

-306 APKESELKE
+306 APKESGLKG
-315 LLNNDDIKT
+315 LLNGDDIKT
-324 KAPKQSAKE
+324 KAPKQSANE
-333 IVENIKAEPKT
+333 IVE
-344 EPKAEPKPAEPKVSQ
+344 KVQNKVEQ
-359 KSAATELK
+359 KSAATDLK
-367 DLLKISEKST
+367 DFLKISEKNT

-419 AFDIQNYLNNIS
+419 AFDIQNYLNSIS
-431 KKAASA
+431 KKAAS
-437 IETTAPSGA
+437 ETTAPSGSP
-446 NTLADMQSEPSGAGT
+446 ADMQPSG
-461 LADMQSEPS
+461 
-470 NESRPSFG
+470 ESHPSFG

>member
-34 GALLASLGKDT
+34 GALLASLNKDT
-45 SHTNSNVSNENKTP
+45 SHTSSNVSNENKTP
-59 QSAKN
+59 QS
-64 TQNTQST
+64 T
-71 SNTQSTQSTQNS
+71 SNTQNTQSTQNS
-83 SQNSSQAE
+83 SQNSPQAE
-91 FGEQNSQKISQ
+91 FGEQNSQEISE
-102 NSNEE
+102 NSS
-107 AISQNSSEEVI
+107 SQNSSQAEF
-118 SQNSSEQTISDAT
+118 SEQTIGDAP
-131 LEAEEGKSATL
+131 LEVEEGKSASL
-142 SELSASKGDVST
+142 SELSASKGDASS

-202 LAKLK
+202 LAQLK

-221 LKLGLEKLSITSEA
+221 LKLGLEKLSITNEA

-306 APKESELKE
+306 APKESGLKG
-315 LLNNDDIKT
+315 LLNGDDIKT
-324 KAPKQSAKE
+324 KAPKQSANE
-333 IVENIKAEPKT
+333 IVE
-344 EPKAEPKPAEPKVSQ
+344 KVQNKVEQ
-359 KSAATELK
+359 KSAATDLK
-367 DLLKISEKST
+367 DFLNISEKST
-377 KEPKIAA
+377 K
-384 MLNESKKEQKIEPKI
+384 EPKI

-446 NTLADMQSEPSGAGT
+446 NTLADMQSEPS
-461 LADMQSEPS
+461 

-510 NSVRS
+510 NSVRT

>member
-14 QSAIQSA
+14 QSAIQST
-21 TQKKNEGGNGDFL
+21 TQNKKEGGNGDFL

-45 SHTNSNVSNENKTP
+45 SHTSSNVSNENKTP

-71 SNTQSTQSTQNS
+71 ENT
-83 SQNSSQAE
+83 SQNSPQAE
-91 FGEQNSQKISQ
+91 FGEQSSQKIS
-102 NSNEE
+102 E
-107 AISQNSSEEVI
+107 NSS
-118 SQNSSEQTISDAT
+118 SQNSSEQTINDAA
-131 LEAEEGKSATL
+131 LEAEEGKSVAL
-142 SELSASKGDVST
+142 SELSASKGDASS

-221 LKLGLEKLSITSEA
+221 LKLGLEKLSITNEA
-235 LGALKS
+235 LGTLKS

-306 APKESELKE
+306 APKESGLKG
-315 LLNNDDIKT
+315 LLNGDDIKT
-324 KAPKQSAKE
+324 KAPKQSANE
-333 IVENIKAEPKT
+333 IVE
-344 EPKAEPKPAEPKVSQ
+344 KVQNKVEQ
-359 KSAATELK
+359 KSAATDLK
-367 DLLKISEKST
+367 DFLKISEKST
-377 KEPKIAA
+377 K
-384 MLNESKKEQKIEPKI
+384 EPKI

-446 NTLADMQSEPSGAGT
+446 NTLADMQSEPS
-461 LADMQSEPS
+461 

-510 NSVRS
+510 NSVRT

-596 HKEGSNTQQNANK
+596 HKEGSNAQQNANK